1 MRRDE
6 LPGLSAFLVVAEER
20 SFTRAAARLGTSQ
33 SSLSQTV
40 RRLEARL
47 GLRLLTRTTR
57 SVSPTDAGLRLLER
71 LRPAFDQIDTELDA
85 LGEFRGAPSGSVRI
99 TTSQHAAETV
109 LWPVLRRV
117 LADYP
122 DIALELSIDSG
133 FRDIVA
139 DRFDAGVRLGEEV
152 AQDMIAVR
160 IGPDL
165 RMAAVASPDYLARH
179 PAPLTPHDLTQHRCI
194 NLRFPTL
201 GGLYVWEFEK
211 DGRELNVRV
220 DGQLTFNDRGRI
232 IEAALDGF
240 GIGFLAED
248 SVLGLVAEGR
258 LVRTLEDWCAPFSGY
273 HLYYPSRRQLSPA
286 FVVLVEAL
294 RHKQRPHQRAD
305 SSDVR

>member
-71 LRPAFDQIDTELDA
+71 LRPAFDQIDAELDA

-109 LWPVLRRV
+109 LWPALRPV
-117 LADYP
+117 LADYA
-122 DIALELSIDSG
+122 DITLELSIDNG

-165 RMAAVASPDYLARH
+165 RMAAVASPDYLASH
-179 PAPLTPHDLTQHRCI
+179 PAPITPHDLTLHNCI

-220 DGQLTFNDRGRI
+220 
-232 IEAALDGF
+232 AALDGF
-240 GIGFLAED
+240 GVGFLAED
-248 SVLGLVAEGR
+248 SVLDLIAQGR
-258 LVRTLEDWCAPFSGY
+258 LVRVLEDWCAPFAGY
-273 HLYYPSRRQLSPA
+273 HLYYTSRRQLSPA
-286 FVVLVEAL
+286 FEVVVEAL
-294 RHKQRPHQRAD
+294 RYRPGAARERTGPRAAKG
-305 SSDVR
+305 R